1 MPKVISR
8 SIVVTDTKDTEEYMQ
23 DKPLFVYNCVCGQLA
38 LILGEFKLST
48 VHTMLVSRSDV
59 GGFVHCILMND

>member
-38 LILGEFKLST
+38 LILGEFEYKRFIPCLFRA
-48 VHTMLVSRSDV
+48 VVLVDL
-59 GGFVHCILMND
+59 FTIFP